1 MKEGEAVPSDDNDTP
16 LFMTLSRFP
25 REGSLE
31 LDMNDQTKINDT
43 RKAELLS
50 STVEHI
56 DITKF
61 DARPIVDAMGKM
73 SFTSRD
79 LSRAT
84 GIYNQMLEDKD
95 CSLILVIAGSTSA
108 GGCMDLYAELVRS
121 NMVDAIVATG
131 ATIVD
136 MDFFEALG
144 HKHYQALE
152 IPDDDTLRSLYIDR
166 IYDTYIDEEQLQ
178 DTDFTIG
185 KIADSLEPK
194 AYSSRAFIR
203 EMGKWLS
210 EGNAKKDGS
219 LVQLAYEHDVPIFC
233 PAFTDSSAGFGL
245 VKHQVDAMKRG
256 GHYMVLDAIAD
267 FRELTDIKI
276 KAGTTGL
283 LMIGGGVPKNFTQ
296 DTVVC
301 AEILGHDDVEVHKYA
316 VQITVADV
324 RDGACSSSTLQEAAS
339 WGKVSTA
346 MEQMVFAEATSV
358 LPLLA
363 SDAYHRGAWKNREK
377 RRFAKLFD

>member
-1 MKEGEAVPSDDNDTP
+1 MTTDT
-16 LFMTLSRFP
+16 LNKVKD
-25 REGSLE
+25 ESLA
-31 LDMNDQTKINDT
+31 NDT
-43 RKAELLS
+43 RKAELLAHQ
-50 STVEHI
+50 VEHI

-61 DARPIVDAMGKM
+61 DARPIVEAMGKM

-79 LSRAT
+79 LARAT
-84 GIYNQMLEDKD
+84 DIYNQMLSDPD
-95 CSLILVIAGSTSA
+95 CSVILVVAGSTSA
-108 GGCMDLYAELVRS
+108 GGCMDLYAEMVRS

-131 ATIVD
+131 AAIVD

-178 DTDFTIG
+178 DCDYTIG
-185 KIADSLEPK
+185 KIADGLEPRP
-194 AYSSRAFIR
+194 YSSREFIK
-203 EMGKWLS
+203 EMGKWLVDN
-210 EGNAKKDGS
+210 GKKDNS
-219 LVQLAYEHDVPIFC
+219 LVKLAYEHDVPIFC

-256 GHYMVLDAIAD
+256 GHYMTLDSIAD

-283 LMIGGGVPKNFTQ
+283 LMIGGGVPKNFAQ

-346 MEQMVFAEATSV
+346 LEQMVYAEATSV

-363 SDAYHRGAWKNREK
+363 SDAYHRGHWKTRDK
-377 RRFAKLFD
+377 RRFARLFE

>member
-1 MKEGEAVPSDDNDTP
+1 
-16 LFMTLSRFP
+16 MTTETLVTTQDPER
-25 REGSLE
+25 
-31 LDMNDQTKINDT
+31 INDT

-50 STVEHI
+50 SPVEHI

-79 LSRAT
+79 LARAT
-84 GIYNQMLEDKD
+84 GIYNQMLEDPD
-95 CSLILVIAGSTSA
+95 CSIILVVAGSTSA
-108 GGCMDLYAELVRS
+108 GGCMDLYAELVKS

-144 HKHYQALE
+144 HKHFQANE

-166 IYDTYIDEEQLQ
+166 IYDTYIDEQQLQ
-178 DTDFTIG
+178 DCDFTIG
-185 KIADSLEPK
+185 QIADRLEPS

-210 EGNAKKDGS
+210 EGNAKKPDS

-256 GHYMVLDAIAD
+256 GHYMTLDSIAD
-267 FRELTDIKI
+267 FRELTDIKV

-283 LMIGGGVPKNFTQ
+283 LMIGGGVPKNFAQ

-301 AEILGHDDVEVHKYA
+301 AEILGHEDVEVHKYA

-346 MEQMVFAEATSV
+346 MEQLVFAEATSV

-363 SDAYHRGAWKNREK
+363 SDAWHRGAWRNREK
-377 RRFAKLFD
+377 RRFARLFD

>member
-1 MKEGEAVPSDDNDTP
+1 MTTDT
-16 LFMTLSRFP
+16 LIKVQDADR
-25 REGSLE
+25 
-31 LDMNDQTKINDT
+31 INDK
-43 RKAELLS
+43 RKAKLLS
-50 STVEHI
+50 TPIEHI

-61 DARPIVDAMGKM
+61 DARPIIDSMGKM

-79 LSRAT
+79 LARAT
-84 GIYNQMLEDKD
+84 KIYNTMIEDQS
-95 CSLILVIAGSTSA
+95 CSIILVVAGSTSA
-108 GGCMDLYAELVRS
+108 GGCMDLYAELVKS

-144 HKHYQALE
+144 HKHFQANE

-178 DTDFTIG
+178 DCDFTIG
-185 KIADSLEPK
+185 QIADGLDPRP
-194 AYSSRAFIR
+194 YSSRAFIR
-203 EMGKWLS
+203 EMGKWLVAN
-210 EGNAKKDGS
+210 GKKENS
-219 LVQLAYEHDVPIFC
+219 LVKLAYEHDVPIFC

-245 VKHQVDAMKRG
+245 VKHQVDAMKAG
-256 GHYMVLDAIAD
+256 KPYMTLDSIAD

-276 KAGTTGL
+276 KAGTSGL
-283 LMIGGGVPKNFTQ
+283 LMIGGGVPKNFVQ

-301 AEILGHDDVEVHKYA
+301 AEILGHDVEVHKYA

-363 SDAYHRGAWKNREK
+363 SDAWHRGAWRNREK
-377 RRFAKLFD
+377 RGFAKLFD